1 MLGLGPIVASDW
13 VRALSGSVAAPAI
26 GFWSIL
32 VLAAV
37 LAIGYLGWRA
47 LFRLVEGS
55 FWALN
60 SVVVQPGYATVREVL
75 RQIAERSFVKS
86 ASGDQYAR
94 LRAASALAAG
104 LLICGLALLVLY
116 LVWPSAELRQLPEIG
131 AGGAIGVALA
141 NSVVLIAAY
150 LAGAALIW
158 GLAALPGLTPRL
170 AAFDAAGQCPAVAGG
185 ICRMSTS
192 SASATAFASRAGDGL
207 RGNERLRR
215 VLNELKHPRQDP
227 RLIRPDHR
235 R

>member
-1 MLGLGPIVASDW
+1 LLGLGPIVASDW
-13 VRALSGSVAAPAI
+13 VRAVSGTVAAPAI
-26 GFWSIL
+26 GLWSIL

-37 LAIGYLGWRA
+37 LAIGYFGWRA

-116 LVWPSAELRQLPEIG
+116 LVWPSAELFGTFAEIG
-131 AGGAIGVALA
+131 SWQSLIGVALA
-141 NSVVLIAAY
+141 NSIVLISAY
-150 LAGAALIW
+150 LAVAALIW
-158 GLAALPGLTPRL
+158 GVADATMAPRSRRL
-170 AAFDAAGQCPAVAGG
+170 RPAAGQCPAVAG
-185 ICRMSTS
+185 R
-192 SASATAFASRAGDGL
+192 AFVGRPRRRRAL
-207 RGNERLRR
+207 RLSHRERTLW
-215 VLNELKHPRQDP
+215 PARQ
-227 RLIRPDHR
+227 
-235 R
+235 